1 MVGVL
6 KFENK
11 RLRIRCY
18 LLTTAYT
25 TGHHRQIV
33 GYLAPILRL
42 RSLIKRK
49 PVDVKTS
56 H

>member
-25 TGHHRQIV
+25 TWPAYEPH
-33 GYLAPILRL
+33 
-42 RSLIKRK
+42 KK
-49 PVDVKTS
+49 KC
-56 H
+56 